1 MGAMSPEL
9 QRLAELAGLSKGS
22 LKAAKRY
29 RSQQLQGYGNAI
41 NSQAATAFIEAYLEA
56 IEQ

>member
-9 QRLAELAGLSKGS
+9 QRLAKLAGLSKDS

-29 RSQQLQGYGNAI
+29 RNQQLKGYGNAI
-41 NSQAATAFIEAYLEA
+41 NSQAATAFIEAYLEGT
-56 IEQ
+56 E